1 MLNLWW
7 AVVVVVVVVVAV
19 EVEDEDEEDDLTFLF
34 RIIKNLVVF
43 PNLSF
48 MPSDSTSR
56 PNKSA
61 AMILDSAA
69 DAPDWSWLASSAA
82 RDVELTS
89 CLSACLRRVERKLLH
104 WPQAWGCE

>member
-1 MLNLWW
+1 MARMLDLWW
-7 AVVVVVVVVVAV
+7 AVVVVGVVVVVAM
-19 EVEDEDEEDDLTFLF
+19 EEEEEEEEKDDLTFLF

-48 MPSDSTSR
+48 MPSASTSR

-69 DAPDWSWLASSAA
+69 DAPDWS
-82 RDVELTS
+82 
-89 CLSACLRRVERKLLH
+89 
-104 WPQAWGCE
+104 